1 MHPTWFRRAPDGR
14 LLTRARA
21 RHGVGGRGEQ
31 VETCNTPVTI
41 PHTTLSFF
49 DVDAG
54 TADNCEGDTCYRGG
68 ERLTVWGSHK
78 YYVSTPS
85 TQLNVEQTTDK
96 QHAGVANSGTV
107 TRAGAGARP
116 QTVAP

>member
-1 MHPTWFRRAPDGR
+1 VHPTWFRRAPNGR

-21 RHGVGGRGEQ
+21 RRGGWEQ

-54 TADNCEGDTCYRGG
+54 TADNCEGGTCYRGG